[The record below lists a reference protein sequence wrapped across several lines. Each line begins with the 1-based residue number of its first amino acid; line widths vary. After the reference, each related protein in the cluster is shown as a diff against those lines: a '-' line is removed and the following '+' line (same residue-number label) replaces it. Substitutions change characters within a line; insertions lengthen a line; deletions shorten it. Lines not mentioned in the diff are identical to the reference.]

1 MSIMAENLDQFEI
14 AVQQIRKAAKILN
27 LDDGMVQ
34 ILTHPKRELTVNF
47 PVRMDDDS
55 VRVFTGY
62 RVQYN
67 YARGPCKG
75 GIRYHPNVT
84 LNEVRALAAWMTWKT
99 AVVNLP
105 YGGAK
110 GGVVV
115 DPKKLSLAELER
127 LTRRYASE
135 ISIIIGPE
143 KDIPAPDV
151 YTDAQTMAWMMDTYS
166 MIKGYSVP
174 GVVTGKPLSVGG
186 SEGRGEATARGAMYV
201 ARAAARTMKLDTRK
215 ATVAVQGFGNAGS
228 IGARLFHSE
237 LGAKIVAV
245 SDSKGGIYSKEGLDI
260 GKLIAFK
267 EKTGSVTN
275 FPGSRN
281 ITNEELLTLDVD
293 VLVPAALENQITEK
307 NASSVKAKM
316 VVEEANGPTT
326 PRADEI
332 LHRNGVMLL
341 PDVLANA
348 GGVTVSYFE
357 WVQDIQS
364 FFWSLD
370 EVNEK
375 LERVMTSA
383 YSGIL
388 PISEK
393 ENIDMRTAA
402 YVYAVK
408 KVVDAHTARGLWP

>member
-1 MSIMAENLDQFEI
+1 MAEQLDQFEI
-14 AVQQIRKAAKILN
+14 AVEQIKKAAKILN
-27 LDDGMVQ
+27 LDRGMVE

-67 YARGPCKG
+67 YSRGPCKG
-75 GIRYHPNVT
+75 GVRYHPNVT

-115 DPKKLSLAELER
+115 DPKKLSRNELER
-127 LTRRYASE
+127 LTRRYTSE

-151 YTDAQTMAWMMDTYS
+151 YTDSQTMAWMMDTFS

-201 ARAAARTMKLDTRK
+201 ARAAAETAGIDTRK

-228 IGARLFHSE
+228 IGARLFRSE
-237 LGAKIVAV
+237 LGAKIVAI
-245 SDSKGGIYSKEGLDI
+245 SDSKGAIYNKDGIDI
-260 GKLIAFK
+260 PKLEQYKAR
-267 EKTGSVTN
+267 TGSVVN
-275 FPGSRN
+275 FPGTKNMS
-281 ITNEELLTLDVD
+281 NEELLTLDVD
-293 VLVPAALENQITEK
+293 ILVPAALENQITEK
-307 NASSVKAKM
+307 NASKIKAKM
-316 VVEEANGPTT
+316 IVEEANGPTT
-326 PRADEI
+326 PKADEI
-332 LHRNGVMLL
+332 LFKNDVMLL

-370 EVNEK
+370 EVNQK

-383 YSGIL
+383 YRDIL
-388 PISEK
+388 PISQK

-402 YVYAVK
+402 YAYAVK